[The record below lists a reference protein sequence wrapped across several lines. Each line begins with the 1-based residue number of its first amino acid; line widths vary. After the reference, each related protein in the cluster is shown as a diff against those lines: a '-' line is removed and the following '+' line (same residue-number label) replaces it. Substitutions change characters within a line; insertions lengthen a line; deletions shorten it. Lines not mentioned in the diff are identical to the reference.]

1 MKLKNEVLWLNWK
14 RNQCSCNGA
23 HLSLTGTN
31 WRSRSSQIAGLRYKH
46 TERQASSGSFEV
58 LTLGLTLGNGSGTN
72 FGASQCIPMGPWHCH
87 WHWCCHLTLGV
98 FIPLRTKQRLT
109 MLHHFTSFHMWCH
122 KLKWFCS
129 FWMIYLD
136 SSNQSQK
143 QSPRHSLNHSRSNW
157 IFYAGIW
164 LVSYPSLHS
173 KC

>member
-72 FGASQCIPMGPWHCH
+72 FGASQCIPMGPCHCRRH
-87 WHWCCHLTLGV
+87 WRCCLTLSV
-98 FIPLRTKQRLT
+98 FIPLGSVSTWRRWCVFCQFYLSSCVCNTFEN
-109 MLHHFTSFHMWCH
+109 HISHF
-122 KLKWFCS
+122 KRYGDGIK
-129 FWMIYLD
+129 
-136 SSNQSQK
+136 
-143 QSPRHSLNHSRSNW
+143 SLCRC
-157 IFYAGIW
+157 YK
-164 LVSYPSLHS
+164 VRMDP
-173 KC
+173 